1 VNSDP
6 IVPVT
11 AFVSDDYGILVD
23 GVRHESPDL
32 AAIAASGDGEADGW
46 TYWSL
51 ARDGKPVATLNEL
64 RSE

>member
-1 VNSDP
+1 MNADP
-6 IVPVT
+6 IAPVT

-32 AAIAASGDGEADGW
+32 AAIAASGDEGTDGW

-51 ARDGKPVATLNEL
+51 ARDGKPVATLAEL